1 MKWWKRNKFQNY
13 NFKKGGKAKIQRT
26 DNDELTLS
34 DKCFSS
40 CKNSSRTSW
49 PWHEKG
55 KGNQGNARRKNF
67 QKCEKKNI
75 YISIYEKKRKKI
87 MTDTCL
93 PMSLD
98 LRGYTKLDVLYLFKR
113 NFARETQ
120 TQGTNYYCHL
130 HFFQKINKQ
139 IGNISRTGN

>member
-1 MKWWKRNKFQNY
+1 MNSLCRTNVFHLVKILLGLRDPDIK
-13 NFKKGGKAKIQRT
+13 KAKEIK
-26 DNDELTLS
+26 EMLVE
-34 DKCFSS
+34 
-40 CKNSSRTSW
+40 RTSR
-49 PWHEKG
+49 
-55 KGNQGNARRKNF
+55 NAK
-67 QKCEKKNI
+67 KKNI
-75 YISIYEKKRKKI
+75 YISIYEKKRKQI

-120 TQGTNYYCHL
+120 IQGTNYYCHL